1 MNFSMLEL
9 QEKLTT
15 GSEEVTGLYEALR
28 ESTALRVK
36 DIPPAPDIFIHRPHI
51 LVRGEDDVR
60 LAILFSG
67 GVDCTTLARIAH
79 DVLPPDEPVDLLNVA
94 FENARIIAAKNKPS
108 ITTREVNGN
117 GAEKKPLQED
127 GNTKLSTQLGDSLP
141 VDFDPYTLCPDRLT
155 GLSSY
160 RSLLVACPTRRFRFV
175 QIDVPYTAVLSHRKT
190 IVDLMAPHATEM
202 DLSIALAFY
211 FASRGNGTL
220 LTSPAS
226 SRRKNYTTQART
238 LLSGLGADELLGGYS
253 RHSTAFRR
261 SGYEALLVELQL
273 DLHRLGKR
281 NLGRDDRVTADWA
294 KEMRYPFLDERVVA
308 HCLSLPVTSKC
319 PFADPVVD
327 GEVENGKKVLRLLAQ
342 KLGLGNV
349 AREAKRAVQF
359 GARSAKMSIESRNTK
374 GTDFLIE
381 QRA

>member
-1 MNFSMLEL
+1 VPGMNLSMLKL

-15 GSEEVTGLYEALR
+15 ESEEVAGLYEALR

-51 LVRGEDDVR
+51 LVRGDDDVR

-94 FENARIIAAKNKPS
+94 FENARIIAAKNKS
-108 ITTREVNGN
+108 ITTQGGMNGN
-117 GAEKKPLQED
+117 SAEKSSQED
-127 GNTKLSTQLGDSLP
+127 ELSTQLGDSLP
-141 VDFDPYTLCPDRLT
+141 VDFNPYTLCPDRLT

-160 RSLLVACPTRRFRFV
+160 RSLLAACPTRRFRFV

-190 IVDLMAPHATEM
+190 IIDLMAPHATEM

-226 SRRKNYTTQART
+226 SRRENYTTQART

-261 SGYEALLVELQL
+261 SGYETLLAELQL

-281 NLGRDDRVTADWA
+281 NLGRDDRVAADWA

-359 GARSAKMSIESRNTK
+359 GARSAKMSVGCGNTK

-381 QRA
+381 